1 MLLVT
6 SLMNICH
13 ILASLSESELTRMS
27 KEFETKIIYK
37 KTSTGK
43 IQQWQ
48 AWVEKTETG
57 YLLKVRSGQTD
68 GKLTET
74 TGQIIDE
81 GKQKRTAKEQAVF
94 EANSKVNK
102 KLDEGYSDSIESAKN
117 YVKLLPMLAH
127 PFAKRKHNIN
137 YPAIVQ
143 RKFDGVRCLAILK
156 DDGTVSLMSRKGK
169 EFPHMNHIRKDI
181 AANNSD
187 TTLILDGE
195 LYSDT
200 LSFQVLVGLVKR
212 VTLKEGN
219 DEQMLQVSLRV
230 YDCIKL
236 NEEPGFQQRHDT
248 ITDVTNGAEYLS
260 LVENFAVK
268 SENEI
273 HAYQARFVEEGYEGA
288 MVRNITGAY
297 AIGKRSANLQKVK
310 TFLDGEYEIVG
321 FNQASG
327 NDIGTVIWVCT
338 TPTGNQFNV
347 RPRGTREVKREQY
360 ENGDSYIGRQL
371 TVRYQELTD
380 DGVPRFPVG
389 IAIRD
394 YE

>member
-1 MLLVT
+1 
-6 SLMNICH
+6 
-13 ILASLSESELTRMS
+13 
-27 KEFETKIIYK
+27 
-37 KTSTGK
+37 
-43 IQQWQ
+43 
-48 AWVEKTETG
+48 
-57 YLLKVRSGQTD
+57 
-68 GKLTET
+68 
-74 TGQIIDE
+74 
-81 GKQKRTAKEQAVF
+81 
-94 EANSKVNK
+94 
-102 KLDEGYSDSIESAKN
+102 
-117 YVKLLPMLAH
+117 
-127 PFAKRKHNIN
+127 
-137 YPAIVQ
+137 
-143 RKFDGVRCLAILK
+143 
-156 DDGTVSLMSRKGK
+156 MSRKGK

-187 TTLILDGE
+187 ITLILDGE

-236 NEEPGFQQRHDT
+236 NEEPGFQQRHE
-248 ITDVTNGAEYLS
+248 IIAKVTDGANYLS

-268 SENEI
+268 SEKEI

-327 NDIGTVIWVCT
+327 NDIGTVIWVCK
-338 TPTGNQFNV
+338 TPEGNQFNV

-360 ENGDSYIGRQL
+360 ENGDSYIGRHL